1 MLTFSHLAASAHD
14 VSPFFALL
22 ALVLVMSV
30 LVALLLVRFKQSLLV
45 GYFICGVVVANS
57 GLLEMV
63 VGTEGSGLITVLAEF
78 GIILLM
84 FTLGVEFPLK
94 ELKHMWKL
102 AFIGGGVQMGLSSLV
117 IGGIAY
123 AAGMPASQA
132 VVLGIALG
140 LSSTAVSLKSF
151 QDMGLGN
158 HPAARMSLGIALFQ
172 DILVIAVMLLLPSM
186 LGGSGDQILSAMAL
200 AGGKGI
206 LFILAA
212 WLLGVYV
219 IPKMLDQVAFTRSR
233 ELFTLT
239 VIGLCAAI
247 AYAGAAMNLS
257 LALGAFCAGLIVS
270 GSIYSH
276 RILSEILPFKD
287 LFLTLFFVSI
297 GLLIDVSVAMEH
309 WLTIAMGVFV
319 LIHLKALILLLAARC
334 FKLPLGPALLSA
346 GALASSG
353 EFSLVL
359 LTEANVLQP
368 MPEFLVQMLLI
379 STAVSMGLVPSLMRF
394 APTISDFVNARRPS
408 RKRHVPAGAL
418 SASHRVKELQDH
430 AIIIGYGPVGQA
442 LNESLRQHN
451 IPTLIVE
458 LNAKTV
464 RKLYESGQAAIF
476 ADATH
481 HETMELAKVAD
492 ARMVAYTF
500 PTVETTLKSLPLL
513 RAISPEVIVYGRAKF
528 SNEVEM
534 LDKAGVIVIHD
545 ERESSRALIDSA
557 LATYSV

>member
-1 MLTFSHLAASAHD
+1 
-14 VSPFFALL
+14 
-22 ALVLVMSV
+22 MSV

-123 AAGMPASQA
+123 AAGMPPSQA